1 MAKFVL
7 LGEKIRAGFRMIVNP
22 VGNLLVRAGV
32 HPNVL
37 SVAGLVLSLI
47 AALIYSTGSFFLG
60 AVMVALA
67 GVCDTLDGQL
77 ARETGKESTFGAF
90 FDSTLDRYSDLFIL
104 VGLSWHFGGGAAF
117 ILGKGAGIDTYHSP
131 LAVLFIILAAAGSF
145 MVSYTRARA
154 EALGLNCDVGLMQR
168 PERITVLAVGT
179 ALGAIP
185 VIGGVL
191 IKSTLLILA
200 ILTNLTAIQRI
211 LYIRRQFFK
220 ESKIQ

>member
-1 MAKFVL
+1 MVKFVL
-7 LGEKIRAGFRMIVNP
+7 LGEKIKAGYLKIVTP

-37 SVAGLVLSLI
+37 SVTGLVLSLI
-47 AALIYSTGSFFLG
+47 AALIYSTGYFFFG
-60 AVMVALA
+60 ACMVTLA
-67 GVCDTLDGQL
+67 GICDTLDGQL

-104 VGLSWHFGGGAAF
+104 IGLAWHFAGGAAF
-117 ILGKGAGIDTYHSP
+117 ILGKSAGIDTFHSP
-131 LAVLFIILAAAGSF
+131 LAVLFIILAVAGSF

-179 ALGAIP
+179 ALGVIP

-211 LYIRRQFFK
+211 LYIRSQFFK